1 MSNQLSPLIFNQPR
15 FGLFP
20 SVLCLVQIFVACLL
34 VLAYSANVATA
45 ALLPPDLKIT
55 TRTNALDTNAFANG
69 LSFDEAN
76 SDAAIGNATHT
87 GSMVQTI
94 GGTSTTTSVDNITI
108 SSGVNPL
115 EGMLTDIGD
124 GWEIHSNVS
133 GNYAGSNA
141 ETPENFYDL
150 FFGLENLSATDSIQV
165 TITLDFDN
173 HVNSSGADAFAA
185 SEIILYDGP
194 SIASNELFFSDIES
208 DTVVGNRFNSGNRT
222 GDFGGPLDDAGIFQ
236 HVVTLNPGDIL
247 DFHIFHL
254 IEGGAFAAGSSYS
267 ASLDALISFDATN
280 NTTPPTPISE
290 PAILFLISIGLVG
303 FMFRRRIKN

>member
-1 MSNQLSPLIFNQPR
+1 MSNRFNPLNQRRHSIFPFAPR
-15 FGLFP
+15 LA
-20 SVLCLVQIFVACLL
+20 LVVTACLL
-34 VLAYSANVATA
+34 VLAYTVSTATA

-94 GGTSTTTSVDNITI
+94 GGTSATTTIDDITI
-108 SSGVNPL
+108 TSGANPL
-115 EGMLTDIGD
+115 EGMLTDTND
-124 GWEIHSNVS
+124 GWEIHSNVGGS
-133 GNYAGSNA
+133 YAGTSA
-141 ETPENFYDL
+141 ETPENIYDL
-150 FFGLENLSATDSIQV
+150 FFGLENQSAADSIQV
-165 TITLDFDN
+165 TIMLDFDN
-173 HVNSSGADAFAA
+173 RVNAGGADAFAA

-194 SIASNELFFSDIES
+194 SIATNELFFSDIES

-222 GDFGGPLDDAGIFQ
+222 GNFGGPLNDTGIFQ
-236 HVVTLNPGDIL
+236 HVVTLNPGDIF

-280 NTTPPTPISE
+280 NTNPLPTPVTE
-290 PAILFLISIGLVG
+290 PTILFLISAGVLG
-303 FMFRRRIKN
+303 FMFKRKTKN